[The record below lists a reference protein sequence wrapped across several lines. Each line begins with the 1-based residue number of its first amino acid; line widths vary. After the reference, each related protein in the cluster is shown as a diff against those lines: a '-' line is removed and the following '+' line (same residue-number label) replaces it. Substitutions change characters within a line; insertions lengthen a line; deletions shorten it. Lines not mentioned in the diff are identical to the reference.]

1 MRKTLIAWILLIAAA
16 GVYGQTPDKGRIVRT
31 QQELTWEYELAKEP
45 HFYFV
50 LDAPSKNLELRV
62 RGMVLRTWKLEMVRF
77 WGKPAFAKTVRLVRK
92 SALKP
97 PQRNVIKP
105 GETAT
110 APKNPKEAATFE
122 LDALELKDM
131 PRSFSLEFDNGLHV
145 SVKTKESGMRGIK
158 EEIYWYGSLPLRNML
173 GARKGKTTSEL
184 EIRFKDEKDAQAI
197 YWIFFEGIKGL
208 VY

>member
-1 MRKTLIAWILLIAAA
+1 MD
-16 GVYGQTPDKGRIVRT
+16 GQTPDKEKTLRS

-50 LDAPSKNLELRV
+50 LDAPGKNLELRV
-62 RGMVLRTWKLEMVRF
+62 RGMVLRTWKLERVRF

-105 GETAT
+105 GETT
-110 APKNPKEAATFE
+110 TTPKDPKAAATFE
-122 LDALELKDM
+122 LEALELKDM

-145 SVKTKESGMRGIK
+145 SVRTKESGMRGIK
-158 EEIYWYGSLPLRNML
+158 GEIYWYGSLPLRNML
-173 GARKGKTTSEL
+173 WARKGKTTSEL
-184 EIRFKDEKDAQAI
+184 EIRFENEKDAQAI